1 MVNLYDYMRGV
12 TIKLNVEVQSLDT
25 LRYVVNVVKEVREK
39 ESSIEMEITPIL
51 DMYSM
56 LEYYLPDGLI
66 DKEEIEQRQGMASSW
81 RKVVENADQVSDAL
95 IAVQGDYKKQ
105 LVRDIRDFVMDI
117 RQLRKDFEENGPLKP
132 GIQPQVAVEVE
143 KNLKLKWTAANVR
156 WRFTALERN
165 YSP

>member
-1 MVNLYDYMRGV
+1 MLYSNKVHQLAKEQMVNLYDYMRGV
-12 TIKLNVEVQSLDT
+12 TIKLNVEVPVIGHSA
-25 LRYVVNVVKEVREK
+25 LRGKRGKRGSRERVV
-39 ESSIEMEITPIL
+39 IEMEITPIL

-117 RQLRKDFEENGPLKP
+117 RQLRKDFEGEWPVKAGNPTTG
-132 GIQPQVAVEVE
+132 GCREVE
-143 KNLKLKWTAANVR
+143 KI
-156 WRFTALERN
+156 
-165 YSP
+165 